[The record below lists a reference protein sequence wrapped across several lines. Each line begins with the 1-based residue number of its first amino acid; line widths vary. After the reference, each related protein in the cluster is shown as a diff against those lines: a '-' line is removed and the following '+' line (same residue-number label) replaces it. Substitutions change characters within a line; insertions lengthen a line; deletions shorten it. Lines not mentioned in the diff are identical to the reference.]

1 MNLRQ
6 HLVKGLLTAMK
17 TQKNRLKADDF
28 ENVRRLFDLAC
39 AQLKP
44 QLSSRQRAFK
54 IGTIDCEWQRP
65 KVSDNER
72 IVLYVHGGGYAI
84 GSIVSHRG
92 LASRLAHEC
101 GCAALLFNYR
111 LAPENPYPAAIHDVA
126 EVYQWLLDN
135 DYEPEKIAICGD
147 SAGGG
152 LVLASLLYLRDQKL
166 PLPACTVL
174 LSPWADL
181 TGAQTSHR
189 ENILLD
195 PLIDPDSTALWG
207 ELYANGTPLDT
218 PYISPIFGD
227 FAGLPPMLIHVGT
240 EEMLLDDSK
249 RVLEIAQKANIEA
262 ELKIWDGMIHVFQQ
276 FWQILPEAKTALK
289 EIGVFVQQKTTRI
302 DKFQKKKGEFD
313 PKDKIMKDF
322 LNV

>member
-1 MNLRQ
+1 MSLRQ
-6 HLVKGLLTAMK
+6 HLVKGLLTALK
-17 TQKNRLKADDF
+17 TQKNRLKDDDF

-39 AQLKP
+39 GQLKP
-44 QLSSRQRAFK
+44 PLSNRSRAFQ
-54 IGTIDCEWQRP
+54 IRHIDCEWQRP
-65 KVSDNER
+65 KVNDSER

-92 LASRLAHEC
+92 LAAQIAHEC

-135 DYEPEKIAICGD
+135 DYEPENIAICGD

-152 LVLASLLYLRDQKL
+152 LVLASLLYFCDQKT
-166 PLPACTVL
+166 PLPACAVL

-181 TGAQTSHR
+181 TGVQPSHR

-195 PLIDPDSTALWG
+195 PLIDPASAALWG
-207 ELYANGTPLDT
+207 EVYANGKPMND

-227 FAGLPPMLIHVGT
+227 FTGFPPLLIHVGT
-240 EEMLLDDSK
+240 DEMLLDDSK
-249 RVLEIAQKANIEA
+249 RVLETAREANIEA
-262 ELKIWDGMIHVFQQ
+262 ELEIWQGMVHVFQQ
-276 FWQILPEAKTALK
+276 FWQVLPEGKNAIQKIGTFVKNKT
-289 EIGVFVQQKTTRI
+289 IRP
-302 DKFQKKKGEFD
+302 DKFKKTNKNFD
-313 PKDKIMKDF
+313 ANDKIMKDF